1 MNDRRSF
8 SAITLVWLVVL
19 LILPAPMM
27 LTLSLGLPVI
37 HLGNIP
43 SMQMGV
49 VAYTWMLAAVL
60 LSTRPRWLDRRV
72 GLPHIYVIHGVIGLL
87 AVVAALAHNL
97 FSSSTGLVKQTGTL
111 ALILLI
117 SLACWSIV
125 FMSGWLTSRIPL
137 LARIRA
143 LMERVA
149 HHELSVWL
157 HRLNL
162 LAVLL
167 VFVHVQLIDYVSS
180 IRWFMVV
187 FDGMTILTLLL
198 YVLGKARMR
207 RQALRGRLVAH
218 RMIAPRVHELTVRV
232 EVPATMTWEAGDFAF
247 IRFPG
252 IRGMREYHPF
262 SIVNAPSWDEK
273 PTDGGDMAD
282 RPSPRGGTRIALWT
296 FAIREDGDFT
306 RGLRSVVVGSEV
318 GLLPPFGRIQRFLEE
333 HSGAPIV
340 IVSGGIG
347 VTPMIAVAERF
358 ARRMAA
364 VVYTAKR
371 GELLSYSE
379 RLQRLSQRYDRPVI
393 VQEGRLSRR
402 QMEDVVIPGAVYLI
416 AGPDRM
422 RRTWARFLKGRG
434 VPSARMYDEPFS
446 W

>member
-8 SAITLVWLVVL
+8 SALTLVWLVVL
-19 LILPAPMM
+19 LVLPAPMM

-37 HLGNIP
+37 HLGSLP
-43 SMQMGV
+43 AMQMGV

-60 LSTRPRWLDRRV
+60 LSVRPRWLDRAV
-72 GLPHIYVIHGVIGLL
+72 GLPHIYVVHGVIGLL
-87 AVVAALAHNL
+87 AVVAALAHDL

-137 LARIRA
+137 LARIRS
-143 LMERVA
+143 LVERLV
-149 HHELSVWL
+149 HHETSVWL

-187 FDGMTILTLLL
+187 LDVMTALTLLL

-207 RQALRGRLVAH
+207 RQALHGRLVAH

-232 EVPATMTWEAGDFAF
+232 GIPATTTWEAGDFAF

-252 IRGMREYHPF
+252 ITGMHEYHPF
-262 SIVNAPSWDEK
+262 SIVNAPSSDER
-273 PTDGGDMAD
+273 PADGGDEAAC
-282 RPSPRGGTRIALWT
+282 PSPREGAKVVLWT

-306 RGLRSVVVGSEV
+306 RGLRSVAVGSEV
-318 GLLPPFGRIQRFLEE
+318 GLLPPYGRIQRFLEE
-333 HSGAPIV
+333 HRDSPIV
-340 IVSGGIG
+340 IISGGIG
-347 VTPMIAVAERF
+347 VTPMMAVAERF
-358 ARRMAA
+358 TRRMAA

-371 GELLSYSE
+371 GELLPYAE
-379 RLQRLSQRYDRPVI
+379 RLHRLSQRHDGPVI
-393 VQEGRLSRR
+393 IQEGRLSRR

-416 AGPDRM
+416 AGPGRM

-434 VPSARMYDEPFS
+434 VPSTRMYDEPFA